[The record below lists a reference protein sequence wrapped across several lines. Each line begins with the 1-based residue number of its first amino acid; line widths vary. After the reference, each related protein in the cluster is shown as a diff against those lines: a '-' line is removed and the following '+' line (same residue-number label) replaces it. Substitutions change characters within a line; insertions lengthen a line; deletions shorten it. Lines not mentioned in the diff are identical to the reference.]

1 MSTTRSKLMACGV
14 PAALANT
21 MAGEF
26 AAVNNVRSGLDRA
39 ATLGS
44 QVVANRTHYPFNG
57 FSSGSSQA
65 TNYRSAHWTR
75 RGGRV
80 SLIRL
85 VFNNSSIGASG
96 ETAGLNAHTVKA
108 SIEYNGVIYPVYFA
122 GARTKTLA
130 VDEQVISDAVAVS
143 IPADT
148 MFHVRTF
155 LTTAVLGEK
164 WPVAQAAN
172 TSLGEG
178 FASTT
183 DKSDDVAYTSF
194 SSASVYCPSAILGY
208 TRATDT
214 ANVMVI
220 GSSSGWGQGD
230 TAEAGY
236 YDYGYI
242 SRALSNEYGYI
253 KFTRASTA
261 MSQYLTGAGY
271 ARMLAW
277 MNIVKPTHIIHQL
290 GSNDLTSGAS
300 LATMQSRLAEMWDIL
315 GSTGAR
321 VIQATYTPVTTSSDS
336 WATLAGQTLANSN
349 LVRIATNE
357 WIRSVPS
364 SAITGYLET
373 CSVVESSPNSGLWQV
388 NGTANAY
395 TADGTHVT
403 QLGHRETAA
412 TFNMATVLGR

>member
-1 MSTTRSKLMACGV
+1 MALIAPKLMACGASAV
-14 PAALANT
+14 LANT
-21 MAGEF
+21 IAGEF
-26 AAVNNVRSGLDRA
+26 TDVRSGLDRA
-39 ATLGS
+39 ATLGN

-57 FSSGSSQA
+57 FSSGTSQA

-85 VFNNSSIGASG
+85 VFNNSSIGATG
-96 ETAGLNAHTVKA
+96 ETVGLNAHTVKA
-108 SIEYNGVIYPVYFA
+108 SIEYNGVTYPVYFA
-122 GARTKTLA
+122 GQRTKTLA

-148 MFHVRTF
+148 MFQVRTF
-155 LTTAVLGEK
+155 LTVETLGEK

-178 FASTT
+178 YAHTT
-183 DKSDDVAYTSF
+183 DKSDDVSYTSF

-208 TRATDT
+208 THATDT
-214 ANVMVI
+214 ANVMML
-220 GSSSGWGQGD
+220 GSSSWWGQGD
-230 TAEAGY
+230 TAEAPY
-236 YDYGYI
+236 YDFGYG
-242 SRALSNEYGYI
+242 SRALSNEFGYV

-261 MSQYLTGAGY
+261 MSHYLSGAGY
-271 ARMLAW
+271 ARLLAW
-277 MNIVKPTHIIHQL
+277 MNVVKPTHVIHQL
-290 GSNDLTSGAS
+290 GSNDLTSSAS

-321 VIQATYTPVTTSSDS
+321 VIQTTYTPVTTSSDS
-336 WATLAGQTLANSN
+336 WATEAGQTKASSN
-349 LVRIATNE
+349 TVRIATNE

-364 SAITGYLET
+364 SAITGYLEA
-373 CSVVESSPNSGLWQV
+373 CSVVESSLNSGLWRA
-388 NGTANAY
+388 NGTAGTY

-412 TFNMATVLGR
+412 SFNMAAVLGR

>member
-1 MSTTRSKLMACGV
+1 MTRYSSYHNLRVTG
-14 PAALANT
+14 ALDIPT
-21 MAGEF
+21 L
-26 AAVNNVRSGLDRA
+26 RSGLDRA
-39 ATLGS
+39 ATLGN
-44 QVVANRTHYPFNG
+44 QVIANRTHYPFNG

-85 VFNNSSIGASG
+85 VFNNSTIGATG
-96 ETAGLNAHTVKA
+96 EAVGNAEHTVKA
-108 SIEYNGVIYPVYFA
+108 SIEYNGVTYPVYF
-122 GARTKTLA
+122 GGTTRTKTLA
-130 VDEQVISDAVAVS
+130 VDEQAVSDPVAIS

-148 MFHVRTF
+148 QFYVRTY
-155 LTTAVLGEK
+155 LTVAVLGEK

-172 TSLGEG
+172 TAIGEG
-178 FASTT
+178 YASTT
-183 DKSDDVAYTSF
+183 DKSDDVSYTSF
-194 SSASVYCPSAILGY
+194 SAASVYCPSAILGY
-208 TRATDT
+208 THETDT

-230 TAEAGY
+230 TAEANY

-242 SRALSNEYGYI
+242 SRALSNQYGYI
-253 KFTRASTA
+253 KYTRASTA
-261 MSQYLTGAGY
+261 MSHYLTGAGY
-271 ARMLAW
+271 ARLLKW
-277 MNIVKPTHIIHQL
+277 VNVVKPTHIIQQL
-290 GSNDLTSGAS
+290 GSNDLTGGAS
-300 LATMQSRLAEMWDIL
+300 LATMQSRLAEFWDIL

-336 WATLAGQTLANSN
+336 WATLSGQTVVASN
-349 LVRIATNE
+349 GVRIQTNE

-373 CSVVESSPNSGLWQV
+373 CSVVESAPNSGLWKA
-388 NGTANAY
+388 NGTASAY

-403 QLGHRETAA
+403 QLGHQETAA
-412 TFNMATVLGR
+412 TFDMATVLGR

>member
-1 MSTTRSKLMACGV
+1 MALTAPKLMACG
-14 PAALANT
+14 ASAILANT
-21 MAGEF
+21 IAGEF
-26 AAVNNVRSGLDRA
+26 ANVPSGLDRA
-39 ATLGS
+39 ATLGN

-80 SLIRL
+80 SLIKL
-85 VFNNSSIGASG
+85 VFNNSTISATG
-96 ETAGLNAHTVKA
+96 EAVGNAAHTVKA
-108 SIEYNGVIYPVYFA
+108 SIEYNGVIYPVYF
-122 GARTKTLA
+122 GGTTRTKTLA
-130 VDEQVISDAVAVS
+130 VDEQVVSDAVAVS

-148 MFHVRTF
+148 KFYVRTF
-155 LTTAVLGEK
+155 LTTAILGEK

-172 TSLGEG
+172 TAEGEG

-194 SSASVYCPSAILGY
+194 SAASIYCPSAILGY
-208 TRATDT
+208 THANNT

-230 TAEAGY
+230 TAEASY
-236 YDYGYI
+236 YDFGYI
-242 SRALSNEYGYI
+242 SRALSNEYGYL

-261 MSQYLTGAGY
+261 MSQYLSGAGY

-277 MNIVKPTHIIHQL
+277 MNVVKPTHVIHQL
-290 GSNDLTSGAS
+290 GSNDLTSAAS

-336 WATLAGQTLANSN
+336 WATLAGQTRASSN
-349 LVRIATNE
+349 DVRVLTNE

-364 SAITGYLET
+364 TAITGYLE
-373 CSVVESSPNSGLWQV
+373 CCDVVESSRNSGLWQV
-388 NGTANAY
+388 NGTAGAY

-412 TFNMATVLGR
+412 SFNMAAVLGR

>member
-1 MSTTRSKLMACGV
+1 MADPQQMTRYTSFNNLRV
-14 PAALANT
+14 PGSLDIPDL
-21 MAGEF
+21 
-26 AAVNNVRSGLDRA
+26 RSGLDRA

-44 QVVANRTHYPFNG
+44 QVIANRTHYPFNG

-85 VFNNSSIGASG
+85 VFNNSTIGATG
-96 ETAGLNAHTVKA
+96 EAVGNAAHTVKA
-108 SIEYNGVIYPVYFA
+108 SIEYNGVIYPVYF
-122 GARTKTLA
+122 GGTTRTKTLA
-130 VDEQVISDAVAVS
+130 VDEQVVSDAVAIS

-155 LTTAVLGEK
+155 LTTEVLGEK

-178 FASTT
+178 YASTT
-183 DKSDDVAYTSF
+183 DKSDDVAYTTF
-194 SSASVYCPSAILGY
+194 SAASIYCPSAILGY
-208 TRATDT
+208 THATDT

-230 TAEAGY
+230 TAEASY

-242 SRALSNEYGYI
+242 SRALSNQYGYL

-277 MNIVKPTHIIHQL
+277 MNVVKPTHVIHQL

-300 LATMQSRLAEMWDIL
+300 LSTMQSRLAEMWDIL
-315 GSTGAR
+315 GCTGAR

-336 WATLAGQTLANSN
+336 WATLSGQTLANSN
-349 LVRIATNE
+349 GVRILTNE

-373 CSVVESSPNSGLWQV
+373 CNVVESSPNSGRWAV

-412 TFNMATVLGR
+412 TLDMATVLAR